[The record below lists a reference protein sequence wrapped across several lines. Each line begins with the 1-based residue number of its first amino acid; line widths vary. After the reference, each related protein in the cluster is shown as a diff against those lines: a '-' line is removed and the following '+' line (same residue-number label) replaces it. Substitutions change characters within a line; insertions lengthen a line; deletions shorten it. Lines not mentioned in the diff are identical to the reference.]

1 MQDRN
6 QAKYFRSI
14 WGEVPVTLSQKSA
27 TSSKGFPDLFI
38 AKKMALPM
46 KVFVYGT
53 LLSGFSNHFLMENCK
68 SLGAAITTE
77 KFAFFIGDYPF
88 VNSQIREAH
97 ITGELYEVNDTQSL
111 EDLDALEQHPD
122 WYVRTECEVELV
134 ESKELVSAQIYFLDK
149 EDVNKAEK
157 VPSGSFRDSPTSA
170 KYLVT
175 AEVLV
180 N

>member
-1 MQDRN
+1 M
-6 QAKYFRSI
+6 
-14 WGEVPVTLSQKSA
+14 
-27 TSSKGFPDLFI
+27 
-38 AKKMALPM
+38 
-46 KVFVYGT
+46 
-53 LLSGFSNHFLMENCK
+53 
-68 SLGAAITTE
+68 
-77 KFAFFIGDYPF
+77 
-88 VNSQIREAH
+88 
-97 ITGELYEVNDTQSL
+97 NDVQSL

-122 WYVRTECEVELV
+122 WYIRTECEVEL
-134 ESKELVSAQIYFLDK
+134 EDSKELVSAQIYFLDK